1 MAVQRQ
7 SETFLRYMDSSLEVE
22 DSVTVQGPEIASI
35 LQRRFSPHNTVLI
48 ADGETEDGEV
58 NYRAVLFTLR
68 DELAASREELSAVE
82 LKHIDL
88 KAQVTELSV
97 EREKLH
103 EELAGDY
110 TFLRGNLEKRAAGR
124 KISAQAGLQGPT
136 AQKSSRLLR
145 QVNVVVYKL
154 SKPGLELPEDRLGA
168 FGFDVD
174 GTVAK
179 LEAKAERLAE
189 LLQRLRRLKRELQRS
204 QLAKDETVER
214 HRNTF
219 FPVTRTLEGYY
230 RLAGKEELADRI
242 RPSVVQR
249 GRRAVEVEDSPD
261 GGPETPD
268 GPSDG
273 ASEVEPP
280 PNAAAGAPNAPSPEA
295 AGGGV
300 SPDGDPPD
308 SPAAA
313 TTPAG
318 AGSSDA

>member
-1 MAVQRQ
+1 
-7 SETFLRYMDSSLEVE
+7 MDSSLEVE

-48 ADGETEDGEV
+48 ADGETEDGQV
-58 NYRAVLFTLR
+58 NYRTVLFTLR

-97 EREKLH
+97 ERETLQ

-179 LEAKAERLAE
+179 LKDKAQRFAKVLR
-189 LLQRLRRLKRELQRS
+189 RLRRLKRKLQVS
-204 QLAKDETVER
+204 QLEKDEAVER

-219 FPVTRTLEGYY
+219 FAVTRTLEGFY
-230 RLAGKEELADRI
+230 RLAGKEELAARI

-249 GRRAVEVEDSPD
+249 GRRAVEVEDSPE
-261 GGPETPD
+261 GESGTPD
-268 GPSDG
+268 QNPEAPGGG
-273 ASEVEPP
+273 ASAAEPSP
-280 PNAAAGAPNAPSPEA
+280 SAEASAPSAVTASPSPEVA
-295 AGGGV
+295 AGGV
-300 SPDGDPPD
+300 SADGDQPT
-308 SPAAA
+308 S
-313 TTPAG
+313 PAG
-318 AGSSDA
+318 AESSDA